1 MEVDIQANSC
11 DLANFQGRLHTGMPG
26 EEASAA
32 SPDAPGNFVPG
43 DAAGALLPLAVNAL
57 ARQSHV
63 RPLAAQLCLNVVPPL
78 VKALRRH
85 RLTPVFEAVGVLR
98 VAVLPGAG
106 VGQLPVALRH
116 PQEAVAGVGV
126 KGQPPGVCKREA
138 IPFYEDLTREN

>member
-1 MEVDIQANSC
+1 MEVDVQADSS
-11 DLANFQGRLHTGMPG
+11 DLAIFQGRLHTGVPG

-32 SPDAPGNFVPG
+32 SPDAPGNLVRG
-43 DAAGALLPLAVNAL
+43 DAADALLPLALNAL

-106 VGQLPVALRH
+106 VGQLPVALRR
-116 PQEAVAGVGV
+116 PQKVVGGVGV

-138 IPFYEDLTREN
+138 ITFYEDLMGEN